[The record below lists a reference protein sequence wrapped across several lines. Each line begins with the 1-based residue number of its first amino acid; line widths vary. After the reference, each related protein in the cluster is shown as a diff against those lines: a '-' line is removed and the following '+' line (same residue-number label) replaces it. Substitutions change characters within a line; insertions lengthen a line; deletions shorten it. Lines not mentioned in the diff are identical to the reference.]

1 MSEDPNPVPARH
13 LEPRRSLL
21 ESLIPL
27 GILAVWLI
35 LQIWVLPKAG
45 VPT

>member
-1 MSEDPNPVPARH
+1 MEPEPNPGQTPAGQ
-13 LEPRRSLL
+13 RRKQTMDV
-21 ESLIPL
+21 LIPL
-27 GILAVWLI
+27 GILAIWII